1 MEQDLQQT
9 IALLSRTPAALN
21 ALLRGLP
28 EDWTQCNE
36 GDGTWTAFDVVG
48 HLAYCERVDWMSR
61 ARVILSAKGSPELP
75 AFRPVDREGQRR
87 HSEGKSID
95 QLLDDFSRLRSANL
109 AELQS
114 LHLSA
119 ADLALEGRHPAFGP
133 VTLSQLLATWATHDL
148 THTHQL
154 SRILAHQ
161 YRHAVGPWSEYL
173 GVLQCDG
180 HSSPA

>member
-9 IALLSRTPAALN
+9 IALLSRTPAVFD

-28 EDWTQCNE
+28 GNWTDRNE

-61 ARVILSAKGSPELP
+61 TRLILSAKGSPEIP

-87 HSEGKSID
+87 ESQGKSLA
-95 QLLDDFSRLRSANL
+95 QLLDDFSRLRAENL
-109 AELQS
+109 AELQT
-114 LHLSA
+114 
-119 ADLALEGRHPAFGP
+119 LALTSAELDLQGRHPAFGP

-148 THTHQL
+148 THMHQL

-161 YRHAVGPWSEYL
+161 YREAVGPWRAYL

>member
-1 MEQDLQQT
+1 MEQELQNT
-9 IALLSRTPAALN
+9 VAILSRTPATLN

-28 EDWTQCNE
+28 EDWTHRNE
-36 GDGTWTAFDVVG
+36 GDGTWTACYVVG
-48 HLAYCERVDWMSR
+48 HLAHCERVDWMSR
-61 ARVILSAKGSPELP
+61 TRLILSAKDTQEIPV
-75 AFRPVDREGQRR
+75 FRPVDREGQRR
-87 HSEGKSID
+87 ENEAKSID
-95 QLLDDFSRLRSANL
+95 QLLDEFSRLRGENL

-114 LHLSA
+114 FGLSA
-119 ADLALEGRHPAFGP
+119 GELNLEGRHPAFGP

-148 THTHQL
+148 THMHQL

-161 YRHAVGPWSEYL
+161 YRQAVGPWSTYL